1 MKIEGHTDNA
11 PIRTARFPSNWELSA
26 SRAAEVA
33 RMLVTAGF
41 PGEKLSIEGFA
52 QYRPKIPN
60 DSPQSRAVNRRI
72 ETVYQRSSVRK
83 NMIDI
88 LRR

>member
-1 MKIEGHTDNA
+1 VKIEGHTDNA

-52 QYRPKIPN
+52 QYRLKIPN
-60 DSPQSRAVNRRI
+60 DSPQSRVVNRRI
-72 ETVYQRSSVRK
+72 ETVYQRGSIRK
-83 NMIDI
+83 NMIDV

>member
-11 PIRTARFPSNWELSA
+11 PIRTAHFPSNWELSA

-52 QYRPKIPN
+52 QYRLKIPN
-60 DSPQSRAVNRRI
+60 DSPQSRVVNRRI
-72 ETVYQRSSVRK
+72 ETVYQRGSIRK
-83 NMIDI
+83 NMIDV

>member
-41 PGEKLSIEGFA
+41 PGEKLSIEGFT

-60 DSPQSRAVNRRI
+60 DSPQV
-72 ETVYQRSSVRK
+72 EP
-83 NMIDI
+83 
-88 LRR
+88 